1 MSYSGGCSR
10 DMSWRKWGEQQRRRF
25 ETAEQRSAVPAAES
39 VPLTLT
45 SEGCFKVAPLVHISD
60 TAHTGRLPGARFNY
74 RSKDYKLRIK
84 WNCNR
89 KLALLELGWG
99 IGGSWMG
106 AVQRE
111 LRKSFSSR
119 LRESAHSSATLHHF
133 TANPKLQSSLE
144 DVKQN
149 SDFRFF
155 LPTQFWVV
163 MPATKYQQ
171 TMSINLSVIGP

>member
-1 MSYSGGCSR
+1 MRYSGGCSR

-60 TAHTGRLPGARFNY
+60 TAHTGRLPCARFNY

-89 KLALLELGWG
+89 KLAMLELGWG
-99 IGGSWMG
+99 TGGGEWEPSKK
-106 AVQRE
+106 
-111 LRKSFSSR
+111 KSSGSHLAQGWER
-119 LRESAHSSATLHHF
+119 AR
-133 TANPKLQSSLE
+133 TAPQLFIIL
-144 DVKQN
+144 
-149 SDFRFF
+149 
-155 LPTQFWVV
+155 
-163 MPATKYQQ
+163 QQ
-171 TMSINLSVIGP
+171 TQNFSQAWKMWNKILSFGFSFQTSSGLLCHPQNICKQ